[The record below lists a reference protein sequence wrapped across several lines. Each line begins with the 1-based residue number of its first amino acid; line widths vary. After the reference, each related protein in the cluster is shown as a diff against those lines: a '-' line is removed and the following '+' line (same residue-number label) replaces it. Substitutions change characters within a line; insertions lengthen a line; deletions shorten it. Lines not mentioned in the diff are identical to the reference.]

1 MKMAGKWRRSTPKL
15 TRLPGSQVW
24 WDSSPMWAL
33 TLSLGTENLVWSELD
48 ELEWTRVNCAILL
61 GMGPYVLMALYGSM
75 GPLNGLVCWGKS
87 EPETIDFPI
96 ISMGLSC
103 KFSLNPIHWSS
114 WNDFLSD
121 FWWFEYFG
129 DDQLWVAIH
138 FRRFCFMIFPR
149 GHECGD
155 EWIHSNIFCTLEF
168 SAKAPGTD
176 ARPTF

>member
-1 MKMAGKWRRSTPKL
+1 MEAQH
-15 TRLPGSQVW
+15 SQVW

-33 TLSLGTENLVWSELD
+33 TLSLGTENLVWS

-138 FRRFCFMIFPR
+138 FWRFCFMIFPR